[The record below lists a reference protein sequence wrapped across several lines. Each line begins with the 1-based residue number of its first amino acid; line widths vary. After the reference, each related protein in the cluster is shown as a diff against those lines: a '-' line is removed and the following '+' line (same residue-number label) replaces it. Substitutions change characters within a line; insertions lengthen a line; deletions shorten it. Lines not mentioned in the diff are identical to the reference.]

1 METLYEYLLDNYK
14 ENEPIFLA
22 ELQIDGMTS
31 TNIRQRIKKL
41 TDAGKVKRFD
51 NGIYFLPKK
60 TIFKSGS
67 QLAPEKVLECK
78 YLRDKDE
85 RCGYVSGL
93 MFFNQMG
100 LTMQV
105 PMMYEVVSN
114 KATNDYRETSLAK
127 SRVIV
132 RKPKVPV
139 TEKNYKALQFLDMLK
154 DVDVYSEV
162 TGKPLQ
168 DRLYRYMDDA
178 NLSISEM
185 EPYFAYYPDKLYKNL
200 VETRVI
206 YKDME
211 EEILLEKKKRDGL

>member
-22 ELQIDGMTS
+22 DLQVDGMTR
-31 TNIRQRIKKL
+31 TNVRQQIKKL
-41 TDAGKVKRFD
+41 TDTGKVKRFD

-100 LTMQV
+100 LTTQV

-132 RKPKVPV
+132 RKPKVPI
-139 TEKNYKALQFLDMLK
+139 TEKNYKVLQFLDMLK

-162 TGKPLQ
+162 TGKQLQ

-185 EPYFAYYPDKLYKNL
+185 EPYFSYYPDKLYKNL

-206 YKDME
+206 YNG
-211 EEILLEKKKRDGL
+211 LLAQ

>member
-22 ELQIDGMTS
+22 DLQVDGMTR
-31 TNIRQRIKKL
+31 TNVRQQIKKL
-41 TDAGKVKRFD
+41 TDTGKVKRFD

-100 LTMQV
+100 LTTQV

-154 DVDVYSEV
+154 DVDVYSEL

-178 NLSISEM
+178 NLSISEI

-206 YKDME
+206 YNG
-211 EEILLEKKKRDGL
+211 LLAQ

>member
-1 METLYEYLLDNYK
+1 METVYEYLLDNYK

-100 LTMQV
+100 LTTQV

-139 TEKNYKALQFLDMLK
+139 TEKNYKLLQFLDMLK

-162 TGKPLQ
+162 TGKSLQ
-168 DRLYRYMDDA
+168 ERLYRYMKDA
-178 NLSISEM
+178 NLRVSEM

-206 YKDME
+206 YN
-211 EEILLEKKKRDGL
+211 GLIAQ